1 MIEFDE
7 AYFEKA
13 TPDEIKLKPGKG
25 SQKQQNLAVSAAS
38 TFWENIETGE
48 KSKHCRYFK
57 MNVLEGHKSD
67 TIKNAIQDSIDEES
81 IVFTDKANTYL

>member
-1 MIEFDE
+1 
-7 AYFEKA
+7 
-13 TPDEIKLKPGKG
+13 
-25 SQKQQNLAVSAAS
+25 
-38 TFWENIETGE
+38 
-48 KSKHCRYFK
+48 